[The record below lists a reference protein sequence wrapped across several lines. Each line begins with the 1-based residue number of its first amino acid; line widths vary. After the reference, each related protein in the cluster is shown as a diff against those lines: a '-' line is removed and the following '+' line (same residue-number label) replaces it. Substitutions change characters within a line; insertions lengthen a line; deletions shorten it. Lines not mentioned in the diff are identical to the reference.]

1 MRTKTPPKPP
11 QNLVVFN
18 YNGETWDAHEVLGA
32 DRADSLEQVTN
43 TYSQRLQEMG
53 DKAATFLKA
62 AYDAIL
68 KSNSLKS

>member
-1 MRTKTPPKPP
+1 MQIKTPTNPPK
-11 QNLVVFN
+11 NMVVFN
-18 YNGETWDAHEVLGA
+18 YNGETWDAHEVLGVA
-32 DRADSLEQVTN
+32 RTDSLDSIKN

-68 KSNSLKS
+68 KSNSPKS